1 MWTLVL
7 QMGPYEHRHTGGS
20 HLRMT
25 AEIKVRLLGTK
36 GGSRSYHRS
45 HPEFILLL
53 RRDVDGFP
61 LGPRGQLPEP
71 VPIAIWRSIWKD

>member
-1 MWTLVL
+1 
-7 QMGPYEHRHTGGS
+7 MGPYEHRHTGGT

-25 AEIKVRLLGTK
+25 AEIKVSLLGVK

-45 HPEFILLL
+45 HPEFIILQ

-61 LGPRGQLPEP
+61 LGLRGQLQEP
-71 VPIAIWRSIWKD
+71 VPVAILTLLPGRSIWKD